1 MRQYQEQYPEQYAP
15 KISRTLSVPRDERE
29 KLEEMAALAA
39 PENREAMS
47 EALQRYAELRHMK
60 RREQQRRGERDRFR
74 RTMLAIHVP
83 FDYAQAV
90 TARAEA
96 QGMTVYQFLRRAID
110 AAMT

>member
-1 MRQYQEQYPEQYAP
+1 MNQYQGQYSP
-15 KISRTLSVPRDERE
+15 KINRALSVPRDERE
-29 KLEEMAALAA
+29 QLEAVAAMAA
-39 PENREAMS
+39 PEYRDDMTK
-47 EALQRYAELRHMK
+47 ALKRYAELRHMK

-83 FDYAQAV
+83 FDSAQAV

-96 QGMTVYQFLRRAID
+96 QGMSVYQFLRKAID